1 MDRGTKTQ
9 FYLWTGQVINITENP
24 VDKVK
29 YEELGGR
36 ATVSE
41 VLYCD
46 LVYVTCFPGFHLV
59 VQNVVQSGQSHRRQV
74 VTVIS
79 DKFKDV
85 DVVELAEFIEPLV
98 EALLP
103 IIWFPKVL
111 GISSKAF

>member
-41 VLYCD
+41 VLYC
-46 LVYVTCFPGFHLV
+46 
-59 VQNVVQSGQSHRRQV
+59 
-74 VTVIS
+74 
-79 DKFKDV
+79 
-85 DVVELAEFIEPLV
+85 A
-98 EALLP
+98 
-103 IIWFPKVL
+103 W
-111 GISSKAF
+111 

>member
-1 MDRGTKTQ
+1 M
-9 FYLWTGQVINITENP
+9 
-24 VDKVK
+24 VD
-29 YEELGGR
+29 
-36 ATVSE
+36 
-41 VLYCD
+41 
-46 LVYVTCFPGFHLV
+46 VTCFPGFHLV
-59 VQNVVQSGQSHRRQV
+59 VQNVVQSGQCHRGQV